1 MKRTAASVLLVLAL
15 TTSATADLTN
25 PCTLT
30 LKETS
35 ASRFSVQLTLPI
47 IQGRVLKARPILPDV
62 CVIEGNADVQGDGSK
77 VVRTWAMT
85 CDPNDLV
92 GTAIGVEGLLGTSL
106 DVQLTIE
113 TLDGRKYMGQLRPTQ
128 AYYVVPPSPTMR
140 SLAVEVGGAAVRQ
153 VLRRLELALLL
164 LLCAFSGVRLRA
176 RFASAAAFA
185 MALAL
190 GQWLK
195 TENWIQVSSFLPATL
210 TAAMGLAIALS
221 ILRGKAS
228 LSRAGRWMLP
238 ALLALVGV
246 LSGGGGLPVQMVLSR
261 SEQQL
266 ALIFSALGTMA
277 GLALVILCT
286 GQLHAAVAIWGQDV
300 LERLR
305 FWVAYLGGVAACAI
319 GLYQGTAPLFIG
331 SLTPT
336 VPLATLLAA
345 IAFGSWC
352 GAQSRPERFFLP
364 HVAGCAL
371 ILGMVLSLRG
381 VSLPQTTLAVYGSVA
396 LVGLL
401 IVWPVRWPGWAA
413 LVLVAV
419 SSLYHGSHAAG
430 VLRESVALPVAQA
443 TALSALL
450 AFLFLV
456 TYGHA
461 GERRPGNVAVRL
473 FGLSI
478 ALLAV
483 LWRLAE
489 YRQWAGEELAAD
501 ATMGFVRLPVL
512 SILLLLVALVLWPRK
527 RRFRPAT
534 AEKGAPL
541 HWGLVL
547 LALFTVSVAGVRV
560 RNPFHA
566 PRRQPRPRQDPSWR
580 CCSRIPTWHSIWLT
594 RMPRSISSPGISPRT
609 WCPLCTWTVAGG

>member
-1 MKRTAASVLLVLAL
+1 MKRIAASVLLVLAL
-15 TTSATADLTN
+15 TASATADLTN

-30 LKETS
+30 LQETS
-35 ASRFSVQLTLPI
+35 ASRFSVQLTLPV
-47 IQGRVLKARPILPDV
+47 IQGRVLKARPLLPDV

-92 GTAIGVEGLLGTSL
+92 GTTIGVQGLLGTSL

-113 TLDGRKYMGQLRPTQ
+113 TLDGRKYVAQLRPTQ

-176 RFASAAAFA
+176 RFVSAAAFA

-221 ILRGKAS
+221 ILRGEAS
-228 LSRAGRWMLP
+228 RSRAGRW
-238 ALLALVGV
+238 LLAVLMALVGV
-246 LSGGGGLPVQMVLSR
+246 LSGGDGLPVQMVLSR
-261 SEQQL
+261 SEQQI

-286 GQLHAAVAIWGQDV
+286 GRLHAAVAIWGQNV
-300 LERLR
+300 LVRWR

-319 GLYQGTAPLFIG
+319 GLYQGTAPLFAG

-336 VPLATLLAA
+336 VPLVTLLAA
-345 IAFGSWC
+345 IALGSWC
-352 GAQSRPERFFLP
+352 GAPSRPERFVLP
-364 HVAGCAL
+364 HVAGCTL
-371 ILGMVLSLRG
+371 VLGMVLGLRG
-381 VSLPQTTLAVYGSVA
+381 VSLPQTTLVVYGSVA

-401 IVWPVRWPGWAA
+401 FVWPVRWPGWAA

-419 SSLYHGSHAAG
+419 SSLYHGSHAVG

-443 TALSALL
+443 TGLCVLL

-456 TYGHA
+456 TYDHA
-461 GERRPGNVAVRL
+461 PERRPGNMAVRL

-478 ALLAV
+478 ALLAAW
-483 LWRLAE
+483 WRLAE
-489 YRQWAGEELAAD
+489 YRQWAGEELVVD

-512 SILLLLVALVLWPRK
+512 SILLAGCSREDV
-527 RRFRPAT
+527 
-534 AEKGAPL
+534 AEKGAKPTGRPVVYASNYPL
-541 HWGLVL
+541 QYFAQKISAPLVD
-547 LALFTVSVAGVRV
+547 VRLPV
-560 RNPFHA
+560 
-566 PRRQPRPRQDPSWR
+566 PRGQDPAFLA
-580 CCSRIPTWHSIWLT
+580 PT
-594 RMPRSISSPGISPRT
+594 PED
-609 WCPLCTWTVAGG
+609 VAALQKADLVVLNGAASGQVDDLGGGAGS